1 MNDESFF
8 VQRVLNYSESAVFFI
23 SMILRL
29 SSLKENMHPFV
40 KFYNIVT
47 GSHLIHG
54 HKKTL
59 LPTQSGVWIFTIYLC
74 IP

>member
-1 MNDESFF
+1 
-8 VQRVLNYSESAVFFI
+8 
-23 SMILRL
+23 MILQL
-29 SSLKENMHPFV
+29 SSLNQDMHPLV
-40 KFYNIVT
+40 KLYNIVT

-74 IP
+74 IPQVTCTWLSVLNKLLIVKTFTRN